1 MRAFL
6 LGPALAALAVA
17 AAQAGP
23 TDSFTPEIAG
33 RFAAERAPDAAVAQS
48 ALAAAERLRAGLVL
62 NPQGFVAQQSPD
74 EQAAFTGAFGAVGD
88 REATH
93 LAWFFRGAIA
103 RRLPGEGGAVLF
115 YNPIADVAALT
126 SWRRIDGVWRLAH
139 ARLIRGEDLRS
150 PDDGYW
156 ADQTGVAYRE
166 ALRLRA
172 RDALT
177 TVREYRRN
185 AGQAAGFDTLRQRS
199 NSIQVGLAEWYA
211 APDQAAASERIRQA
225 LASARN
231 PAPEGPTGD
240 QLQALS
246 PDIRRTLALTAAFRR
261 PDGESLAFVS
271 PLRPDLLIF
280 VDLDPAGRAL
290 RTGAVNLAN
299 LQD

>member
-6 LGPALAALAVA
+6 LGPGLAVLAFA
-17 AAQAGP
+17 AAHAVP
-23 TDSFTPEIAG
+23 TDSFTPESAG
-33 RFAAERAPDAAVAQS
+33 QFAAEHAPDAALAQT
-48 ALAAAERLRAGLVL
+48 ALAAAERLRSGLVL
-62 NPQGFVAQQSPD
+62 NPQGFLAQQSPD
-74 EQAAFTGAFGAVGD
+74 EQAAVANAFGAVNE

-93 LAWFFRGAIA
+93 LAWYFRGAIA

-126 SWRRIDGVWRLAH
+126 NWRRIDGVWRLTQ
-139 ARLIRGEDLRS
+139 ARLIRGGALRS

-166 ALRLRA
+166 ALRLRT
-172 RDALT
+172 RDVLT
-177 TVREYRRN
+177 SVREYRRSDGP
-185 AGQAAGFDTLRQRS
+185 ATGFETLRQRS
-199 NSIQVGLAEWYA
+199 NSIQVGLAAWSA
-211 APDQAAASERIRQA
+211 VPDQTAASDHIRRA

-246 PDIRRTLALTAAFRR
+246 PDIRRTLALTAVFRR
-261 PDGESLAFVS
+261 QDGDSLAFVS

-280 VDLDPAGRAL
+280 VDLDAGRRPL
-290 RTGAVNLAN
+290 RTGPVNLAN